1 MRRAVLVLATAL
13 LIAGVPLELAGVSDR
28 VKAAPFGK
36 EGQAFSP
43 ALSIVFTSPP
53 DYRRGC
59 CYDSNSGEWL
69 GPKYEVAGYP
79 TFTGDSSINWGYITT
94 KAANAQT
101 AVRSKLV
108 HGDGREV
115 ESGALTVPH
124 TVAGRTAGRIPAFY
138 VITQFFQ
145 GGTARHE
152 GGLAFPIGRGFYG
165 VAQWALLSPADDS
178 AYPFGEY
185 RVNGVLASQWNRAQA
200 QAAVRGVALDGS
212 LPPTRVRARVAGR
225 RVSGEVRDSLGHPV
239 AGAKVTLER
248 RVGRRWRQA
257 GSTRTSATGA
267 YAITARLPG
276 TYRAAAS
283 LGGTTS
289 RSPATRVR

>member
-1 MRRAVLVLATAL
+1 MLIATAL
-13 LIAGVPLELAGVSDR
+13 AAGVPLALAGVSDR
-28 VKAAPFGK
+28 VKAAPVGN
-36 EGQAFSP
+36 EGVVFSQS
-43 ALSIVFTSPP
+43 LGVIFTSPP

-79 TFTGDSSINWGYITT
+79 TFTGDSSIDWSYTT
-94 KAANAQT
+94 AKAANAAT

-108 HGDGREV
+108 HSDGREV

-124 TVAGRTAGRIPAFY
+124 TVAGRAAGTIPASY
-138 VITQFFQ
+138 VITQFAQ

-165 VAQWALLSPADDS
+165 VARWALLSPAGDS

-185 RVNGVLASQWNRAQA
+185 RVKGMLASQWNRAQA

-212 LPPTRVRARVAGR
+212 LPPMRVRARAAGR
-225 RVSGEVRDSLGHPV
+225 RVRGEVRDAIGHPV

-248 RVGRRWRQA
+248 RVGRRWRSA
-257 GSTRTSATGA
+257 RTARTGATGA
-267 YAITARLPG
+267 YSLPATQAG
-276 TYRAAAS
+276 SYRVVAS
-283 LGGTTS
+283 LAGS
-289 RSPATRVR
+289 VARSSAVRVR